1 MFEDI
6 LFEKTD
12 GVARVTLNRSRQLN
26 AFRGQTLDELIEALR
41 QIEADPTVGVVV
53 LTGAGERAFSSG
65 ADIKENA
72 GASAEQLHHLALTR
86 NLPLG
91 LLMRQ
96 LSKPII
102 AAIRG
107 YAAVGGVELALFCDL
122 RLAAEDAR
130 LRIADEG
137 ITPYWGTAQ
146 LLARLVGEGVAR
158 ELMFLAREID
168 GREAARLGLVNRA
181 VPAAD
186 LDREVAAWCQRILQ
200 RSPGAN
206 ELAKLALNYDTDLLY
221 GGFVQSAALAQ
232 AYYRTPQ
239 LQEFLAAF
247 REKRA
252 PDFRRFRA

>member
-6 LFEKTD
+6 LLDRRD
-12 GVARVTLNRSRQLN
+12 GVARVTINRPRQLN
-26 AFRGQTLDELIEALR
+26 AFRERTLDELIEALR
-41 QIEADPTVGVVV
+41 QIEADPTVGVV
-53 LTGAGERAFSSG
+53 TISGAGDRAFCSG

-72 GASAEQLHHLALTR
+72 GKSGEQLHHLAITR

-107 YAAVGGVELALFCDL
+107 RAAVGGVELALFCDI
-122 RLAAEDAR
+122 RLATEETR

-146 LLARLVGEGVAR
+146 LLARLVGEGMAR
-158 ELMFLAREID
+158 ELMFLAKEID

-186 LDREVAAWCQRILQ
+186 FDREVDTWCQRILQ

-206 ELAKLALNYDTDLLY
+206 ELAKLALNHDTDLLY

-239 LQEFLAAF
+239 LQEFLASF
-247 REKRA
+247 QEKRA